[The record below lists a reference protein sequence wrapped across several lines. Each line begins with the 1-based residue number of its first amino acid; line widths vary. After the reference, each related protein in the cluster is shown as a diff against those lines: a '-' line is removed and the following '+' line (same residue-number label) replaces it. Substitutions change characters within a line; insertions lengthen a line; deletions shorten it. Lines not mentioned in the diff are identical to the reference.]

1 MKLRKINFLPFFITP
16 QERGLNMR
24 VITSESV
31 FSGHPDKICDTIS
44 DAILDEIL
52 REDKFARVAVVC
64 CIKDNLVVIFGEVT
78 TTANVD
84 YKSVALDV
92 LRDIGYNDEF
102 TVIEKISK
110 QSSDIAIG
118 VDETNLHEQGAGD
131 QGMMYGYAC
140 NETPELMPIPI
151 MCAHEIARRI
161 DYFRKT
167 KYPHMLGPDGKC
179 QVSISYVDGKPSA
192 IETIVV
198 SAQTKPGVE
207 LDVVKEIITKEVLNE
222 LFGDLTNIKVLINP
236 TGSFVVGG
244 PYGDS
249 GLTGR
254 KIIVDTYGGYAKHGG
269 GAFSGKDVSKVDR
282 SASYYARYV
291 AKSIVEADL
300 AEHCEV
306 CIAYSIG
313 IAEPVS
319 VYVNT
324 FNTGIMNDDVLL
336 ELIKQYFDFTP
347 AKIKN
352 ELELDKVKFRSLA
365 CYGHMGR
372 VDLNVRWEHVEEKA
386 EEIRRA
392 YEEA

>member
-1 MKLRKINFLPFFITP
+1 
-16 QERGLNMR
+16 MR
-24 VITSESV
+24 IITSESV
-31 FSGHPDKICDTIS
+31 FSGHPDKICDQIS

-52 REDKFARVAVVC
+52 RYDKNARVAVEC
-64 CIKDNLVVIFGEVT
+64 CIKDDLVIIFGEVT
-78 TTANVD
+78 TNTIIDYGYIASNVL
-84 YKSVALDV
+84 K
-92 LRDIGYNDEF
+92 DIGYTEEF
-102 TVIEKISK
+102 KIIEKISK
-110 QSSDIAIG
+110 QSPDIAVG
-118 VDETNLHEQGAGD
+118 VDKDDSQLQGAGD

-151 MCAHEIARRI
+151 MCAHEISRQI
-161 DYFRKT
+161 DYLRRT
-167 KYPHMLGPDGKC
+167 SYPDIFGPDGKC
-179 QVSISYVDGKPSA
+179 QVSVIYVDGKPVA
-192 IETIVV
+192 IDTIVV
-198 SAQTKPGVE
+198 SAQTKPGVD
-207 LDVVKEIITKEVLNE
+207 LDLVKEIITKEVLEE
-222 LFGDLTNIKVLINP
+222 LFGDLSEIKVLINP
-236 TGSFVVGG
+236 TGSFVIGG

-291 AKSIVEADL
+291 AKAIVEAEL

-313 IAEPVS
+313 VAEPVS

-324 FNTGIMNDDVLL
+324 FNTGLMNDNALL
-336 ELIKQYFDFTP
+336 KLIKEKFDFTP
-347 AKIKN
+347 ANIKK
-352 ELELDKVKFRSLA
+352 ELELDNVKFRDLA

-372 VDLNVRWEHVEEKA
+372 EDLNVRWEHVEEKA
-386 EEIRRA
+386 EKLRRA